1 MLQFK
6 ALQSESRLNNERNI
20 NTSIKNMILKCF
32 PLVYLQLLVNLAT
45 VKKQN
50 E

>member
-20 NTSIKNMILKCF
+20 NTSIKNMILGGG
-32 PLVYLQLLVNLAT
+32 
-45 VKKQN
+45 VKMA
-50 E
+50 EE